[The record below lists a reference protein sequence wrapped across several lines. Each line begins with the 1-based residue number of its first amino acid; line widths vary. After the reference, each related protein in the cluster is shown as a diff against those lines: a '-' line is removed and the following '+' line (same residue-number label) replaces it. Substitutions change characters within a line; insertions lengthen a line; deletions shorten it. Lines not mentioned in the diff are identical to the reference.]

1 MASGSGFRNELTRD
15 IAHRATDLMAQYA
28 VPPTP
33 LNYEIWYNYASQS
46 SPNLQRALDSWMESG
61 APFTAAFA
69 AELHK
74 KFLDQSPSPQTFRE
88 LGERM
93 GAELERLTVSLEQ
106 AGRDTSSYG
115 VALRGAAGALGAQ
128 GDLPVIRQVIDNLL
142 TATRHMD
149 QRSRALEVR
158 LSEST
163 SEVRMLREDIE
174 TIRRQSLLDQLT
186 GLANRRA
193 FDDRLQEAIETSRA
207 ENTAVSLL
215 MGDIDYFKSFNDSWG
230 HQTGDQVLRLVARCL
245 TENTKGRDTAARYG
259 GEEFAVILPSTSLED
274 AAKLADAIRRSV
286 QSKKVVKRSTGA
298 TLGTITMSLGVAT
311 LHAEEA
317 QAALI
322 ERADCALYAAKRA
335 GRNCVRTE
343 RDPDV
348 LNLLATNFADG
359 ARPATSAA

>member
-1 MASGSGFRNELTRD
+1 MG
-15 IAHRATDLMAQYA
+15 QYG

-33 LNYEIWYNYASQS
+33 LNYEIWYSYAAQS
-46 SPNLQRALDSWMESG
+46 SPNLQRALDAWMESG

-69 AELHK
+69 SELHK
-74 KFLDQSPSPQTFRE
+74 KFLDQTLSPQSFRE

-93 GAELERLTVSLEQ
+93 GAEIERLTLSLEQ

-115 VALRGAAGALGAQ
+115 VALRGAAGVLGGQ
-128 GDLPVIRQVIDNLL
+128 GDLSAMRQVIDNLL
-142 TATRHMD
+142 MATRHMD

-163 SEVRMLREDIE
+163 SEVRLLREDIE

-193 FDDRLQEAIETSRA
+193 FDDRLQESIESAREEGTPL
-207 ENTAVSLL
+207 SLL

-259 GEEFAVILPSTSLED
+259 GEEFAVILPSTTLED

-298 TLGTITMSLGVAT
+298 TLGTITMSLGAAT
-311 LHAEEA
+311 FHPEEA

-335 GRNCVRTE
+335 GRNCVRNE

-348 LNLLATNFADG
+348 LSLLATNFADG
-359 ARPATSAA
+359 LRPATSAA